1 MPQVKLHFTFLQKSP
16 TITNFLSCQDAE
28 RNGTTS
34 ECKFKFYVTLRF
46 YFSSSS
52 STYKSYIFVSRW
64 MSMNV
69 IYFYK
74 IYHITSEVI
83 FVAFL
88 LYSLLFFVHFSTYF
102 FLPLFLSLS
111 CVYITFIS
119 SDRRFFVSFCNI
131 TYYFFC
137 SGRFCWNL
145 MNCERDAVLLH
156 FHLDIGFC
164 CLKSVCF
171 CVWRNFWYKTFPLYY
186 KSPFSLV
193 SSSSW
198 SLLDVCLCV
207 YMCFGLMSI
216 TFFCHQT
223 LDVH

>member
-102 FLPLFLSLS
+102 FLPLF
-111 CVYITFIS
+111 
-119 SDRRFFVSFCNI
+119 
-131 TYYFFC
+131 
-137 SGRFCWNL
+137 
-145 MNCERDAVLLH
+145 
-156 FHLDIGFC
+156 
-164 CLKSVCF
+164 
-171 CVWRNFWYKTFPLYY
+171 
-186 KSPFSLV
+186 FSL
-193 SSSSW
+193 
-198 SLLDVCLCV
+198 LCV
-207 YMCFGLMSI
+207 YYI
-216 TFFCHQT
+216 HIKRPTFFRFFFVTSHIISVVVVSVGT
-223 LDVH
+223 LWTANVMLFFFIFILT